1 MRIVDEKIDKFAHDI
16 MNDVSRQRNKVM
28 EQTEKELEDIFEEK
42 ELEYLSKAYEVIQS
56 GLKSIHKEKNEILSR
71 AIMDSK
77 RDILKA
83 RNDMIKAI
91 FADAE
96 KDLIA
101 HTKSETY
108 YDELCQMIKEG
119 IMEIGEGDLKIFIA
133 YTDKQH
139 LHALEKKFDQE
150 IVLEDKHEKM
160 IGGCKIYN
168 QSKNLYLDNSFYTK
182 LYGQKETFLQQCKLE
197 IE

>member
-1 MRIVDEKIDKFAHDI
+1 M
-16 MNDVSRQRNKVM
+16 
-28 EQTEKELEDIFEEK
+28 
-42 ELEYLSKAYEVIQS
+42 
-56 GLKSIHKEKNEILSR
+56 LK
-71 AIMDSK
+71 
-77 RDILKA
+77 
-83 RNDMIKAI
+83 
-91 FADAE
+91 

-108 YDELCQMIKEG
+108 YDELCQMIKDG

-182 LYGQKETFLQQCKLE
+182 LYGQKETFFAAMQTRD
-197 IE
+197 

>member
-16 MNDVSRQRNKVM
+16 MNDVNKQRNKVM

-42 ELEYLSKAYEVIQS
+42 ELEYLSKAYEVIQN

-77 RDILKA
+77 REILKA
-83 RNDMIKAI
+83 RNDMIKEI

-101 HTKSETY
+101 HTKSESY
-108 YDELCQMIKEG
+108 YNKLCQIIKEG
-119 IMEIGEGDLKIFIA
+119 IRTFFLFSIIFSIC
-133 YTDKQH
+133 
-139 LHALEKKFDQE
+139 LV
-150 IVLEDKHEKM
+150 I
-160 IGGCKIYN
+160 
-168 QSKNLYLDNSFYTK
+168 
-182 LYGQKETFLQQCKLE
+182 
-197 IE
+197 